1 VSALPQGSVIIDG
14 DVLYS
19 LSEDSCQW
27 YFNQQPIPGA
37 TQAQY
42 TQTADGVYQV
52 YWTNEQGCSAWSE
65 PMLVN
70 GVTNSMQLMSVY
82 PNPADT
88 RVQLDLPTGTY
99 RVTVSDMS
107 GRIVHEA
114 SNFSRFNT
122 LDVSALPSG
131 TYSIEAMGGSVG
143 YRTVLLVQ

>member
-1 VSALPQGSVIIDG
+1 
-14 DVLYS
+14 
-19 LSEDSCQW
+19 
-27 YFNQQPIPGA
+27 
-37 TQAQY
+37 
-42 TQTADGVYQV
+42 
-52 YWTNEQGCSAWSE
+52 
-65 PMLVN
+65 MLVN

-99 RVTVSDMS
+99 RVMVSDMS